1 MTPDQALASHRRMLA
16 QVGEAITVRRY
27 VGKGAARAPAAEAI
41 AQGRVMGYQPQQI
54 VGAVQ
59 QGDRRVI
66 LLNDPAASV
75 PSGKVALST
84 MLPLTSDDKLVVRGA
99 EIQIMG
105 VDDSTRRIAGV
116 LVALE
121 IQVRG

>member
-1 MTPDQALASHRRMLA
+1 MTPDQALVSHRRMLA
-16 QVGEAITVRRY
+16 QVGEDVIVRRY
-27 VGKGAARAPAAEAI
+27 SGTGEARTVMEAVARARI
-41 AQGRVMGYQPQQI
+41 VGYLPQEL

-59 QGDRRVI
+59 QGDRKVI
-66 LLNDPAASV
+66 LLNDPAAAV
-75 PSGKVALST
+75 PSGKVALAT
-84 MLPLTSDDKLVVRGA
+84 LLPLDSDDQLVIRGA
-99 EIQIMG
+99 EVAIQG

>member
-1 MTPDQALASHRRMLA
+1 MTPDQALASHRRMLL

-27 VGKGAARAPAAEAI
+27 VGTGAGRTATEAV
-41 AQGRVMGYQPQQI
+41 AQGRVMGYLPKEI

-59 QGDRRVI
+59 QGDRKVI
-66 LLNDPAASV
+66 LLNDPAAAV

-84 MLPLTSDDKLVVRGA
+84 LLPLDSDDRLVLRGA
-99 EIQIMG
+99 EVAIQG

-116 LVALE
+116 LIALE
-121 IQVRG
+121 LQVRG

>member
-1 MTPDQALASHRRMLA
+1 MTPDQALASHRRMLL

-27 VGKGAARAPAAEAI
+27 AGTGAGRAATEAV
-41 AQGRVMGYQPQQI
+41 AQGRVMGYLPKEI

-59 QGDRRVI
+59 QGDRKVI
-66 LLNDPAASV
+66 LLNDPAAAV

-84 MLPLTSDDKLVVRGA
+84 LLPLDSDDRLVVRGA
-99 EIQIMG
+99 EVAIQG
-105 VDDSTRRIAGV
+105 VDDSTRRIADV